1 MENTSDGWK
10 IHKPVKNKYQKQ
22 NENRMK
28 KSYFTQQY
36 NAYGENFTNFKT
48 SRDIEF
54 ESKKIFRD
62 LAGGLIDLEK
72 HGKAFE
78 DVEFVGVL
86 VNVAYKQLIYHD
98 ATRIG
103 LESYIYVSQMNGIQ
117 LDNYIYQVC
126 GEHSR
131 STVAYNMLYQ
141 ALLNIQIN
149 HDYMAILP
157 TLMPMLNA
165 YRDAL

>member
-1 MENTSDGWK
+1 MGNNSEWK
-10 IHKPVKNKYQKQ
+10 KHKPAKNKYQKQ
-22 NENRMK
+22 AENRMK
-28 KSYFTQQY
+28 NSYFTKQY

-48 SRDIEF
+48 SRDLEY
-54 ESKKIFRD
+54 ESGKIFRD

-78 DVEFVGVL
+78 DPEFVGVL
-86 VNVAYKQLIYHD
+86 VNIAYKKLIYHD

-103 LESYIYVSQMNGIQ
+103 LETYICSAQANNIQ
-117 LDNYIYQVC
+117 LDNYMYQVYSD
-126 GEHSR
+126 HKR
-131 STVAYNMLYQ
+131 STEAYNMLYT
-141 ALLNIQIN
+141 ALLNIQLN

-157 TLMPMLNA
+157 TLMPMLNG